1 MSEEPPVAEP
11 SIDEVVQAI
20 RAMRVSDLLQS
31 TTFTF
36 AQLAFAKLDEPTRD
50 LDEARLAIE
59 SLRALLPLAERSLP
73 EEVSRD
79 LRSTVANLQ
88 LVYADLA
95 ALPEADAE
103 ARAED
108 DG

>member
-1 MSEEPPVAEP
+1 M
-11 SIDEVVQAI
+11 Q
-20 RAMRVSDLLQS
+20 
-31 TTFTF
+31 
-36 AQLAFAKLDEPTRD
+36 
-50 LDEARLAIE
+50 
-59 SLRALLPLAERSLP
+59 SLP

-95 ALPEADAE
+95 GQPNAEPEPE
-103 ARAED
+103 PGD